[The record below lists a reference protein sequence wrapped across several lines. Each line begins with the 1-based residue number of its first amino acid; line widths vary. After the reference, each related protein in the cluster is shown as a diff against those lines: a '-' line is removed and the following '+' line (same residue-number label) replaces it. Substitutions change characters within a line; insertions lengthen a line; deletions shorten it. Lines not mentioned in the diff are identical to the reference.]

1 MLLQRHS
8 RSSGKTS
15 NLVISHKSKQHQ
27 KAGDHEECFDPQK
40 VDDYLSDNIIIPP
53 GVQTLASTFE
63 RVRS

>member
-27 KAGDHEECFDPQK
+27 KAEECFDPQK